1 MALPTVVSAGLEA
14 LGIPHRT
21 HEPLVKKTWWRAGGP
36 ADVYVEAGDEAT
48 VLQIVEVARETRAD
62 LFVLGNA
69 SNLLV
74 SDAGIRGIVLR
85 LGGELAQ
92 ATELSGR
99 QLALGGGLKLASF
112 LTRAL
117 RSGWTGLE
125 LFAGIPGTVGG
136 AVRMNAGTALGE
148 VKDRLL
154 GVRILTRDG
163 QVEVRPVEQLNM
175 SYRHCELPEGAVV
188 LSARFQLTDEDPTQ
202 SRHKVE
208 EHLEYRSR
216 TQPVDVPTCGSTFR
230 NPPGEH
236 AGRLIDRCGLKG
248 LAIGGAVVS
257 EKHAN
262 FLVNTGTAT
271 AADLRRLIET
281 VQHRVAEQTGIVMQ
295 PEVHFAGDWTDWPSP

>member
-1 MALPTVVSAGLEA
+1 MAVSAELEA

-36 ADVYVEAGDEAT
+36 ADVFVEAPDEAT
-48 VLQIVEVARETRAD
+48 VLRVVEVARRTGAE

-74 SDAGIRGIVLR
+74 SDSGIRGIVLR
-85 LGGELAQ
+85 LAGEMAQVTELA
-92 ATELSGR
+92 GR
-99 QLALGGGLKLASF
+99 ELALGGGLKLASF

-117 RSGWTGLE
+117 RAGWTGLE

-148 VKDRLL
+148 IKDRLL
-154 GVRILTRDG
+154 DVRLLTRDG
-163 QVEVRPVEQLNM
+163 AVEVLPVEQLRM
-175 SYRHCELPEGAVV
+175 SYRHCELPEGSVV
-188 LSARFQLTDEDPTQ
+188 LSARFSLTDADPAH
-202 SRHKVE
+202 SRHQVE

-281 VQHRVAEQTGIVMQ
+281 VQHRVAEQTGIVMR
-295 PEVHFAGDWTDWPSP
+295 PEVHLAGDWTGWEGPGSW